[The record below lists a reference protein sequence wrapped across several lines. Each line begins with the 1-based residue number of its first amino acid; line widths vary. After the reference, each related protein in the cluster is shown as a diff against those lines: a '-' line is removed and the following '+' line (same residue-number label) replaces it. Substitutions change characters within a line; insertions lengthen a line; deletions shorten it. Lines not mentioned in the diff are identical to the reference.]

1 MKVDGLSSETQALL
15 LQFGA
20 PENGGYG
27 AANHLVTGATRDAHE
42 MFPPVM

>member
-15 LQFGA
+15 LQLGA
-20 PENGGYG
+20 PETGRG
-27 AANHLVTGATRDAHE
+27 AANYLVTGATRDTHE